1 MSRTRT
7 QVWTSFR
14 GLAMAGE
21 PMTSGPVALLELLAR
36 PAPARVVAPD
46 LLGRLDPALLDRR
59 RHVVGRVDRVAVG
72 ADRRAGRGR
81 AAGRRGQRAR
91 LRRVAAAA
99 VRDLAGT
106 RRGAAR
112 PRRPR
117 LVLLRRGRAAVLALD
132 LHLDVEDHPG
142 EVRPDRVHQVGEELE
157 RLVLVG
163 DDRL

>member
-59 RHVVGRVDRVAVG
+59 RHVFGRVDRVAIG
-72 ADRRAGRGR
+72 ADRRAGRGRGR

-99 VRDLAGT
+99 VRDLAGA

-117 LVLLRRGRAAVLALD
+117 LVLLRRG
-132 LHLDVEDHPG
+132 
-142 EVRPDRVHQVGEELE
+142 
-157 RLVLVG
+157 
-163 DDRL
+163 